1 MKKKK
6 ICILGVGK
14 TGSALAIELADAGY
28 KVKYLVG
35 RDEKVLGK
43 VSKKIKGSK
52 ISFTLSQEILD
63 KSSIVFITVRDAQ
76 LKEAVDEIKAT
87 GADVEGK
94 MFIHTSGSVP
104 SRALSGLKRKGALTG
119 SFHPIQTFSGVSF
132 KNQRLLKG
140 IYFGIEGDEEVKKFL
155 NKAAKKLGSGV
166 LEIVSAKKPLYHL
179 ASVIASNFLVTNI
192 AVLSDVLSKAGIN
205 DVDAYSVYKGIIK
218 QTLKNIN
225 RNGTAGSLTGPV
237 ERNDMETISAH
248 VEYLKKHLPEM
259 EAFYK
264 EASKLTSKVAKE
276 KGSLSDKQYEDINR
290 FLSKKR

>member
-1 MKKKK
+1 M
-6 ICILGVGK
+6 
-14 TGSALAIELADAGY
+14 
-28 KVKYLVG
+28 
-35 RDEKVLGK
+35 
-43 VSKKIKGSK
+43 
-52 ISFTLSQEILD
+52 
-63 KSSIVFITVRDAQ
+63 
-76 LKEAVDEIKAT
+76 DEIKAT